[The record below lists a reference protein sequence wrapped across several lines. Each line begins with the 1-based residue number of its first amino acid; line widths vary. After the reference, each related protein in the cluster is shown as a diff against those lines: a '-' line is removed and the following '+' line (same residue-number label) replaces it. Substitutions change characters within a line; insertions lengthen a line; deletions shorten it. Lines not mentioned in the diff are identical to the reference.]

1 MTNKQR
7 AAEVICDRLRDMQP
21 VLVGVHVLAM
31 DYLSPEDAARLG
43 QLSQEVDDII
53 KAFAAKVPHEQVA
66 L

>member
-1 MTNKQR
+1 MH
-7 AAEVICDRLRDMQP
+7 P

-43 QLSQEVDDII
+43 QLSQDVDDII
-53 KAFAAKVPHEQVA
+53 KAFAGKVPREQVA